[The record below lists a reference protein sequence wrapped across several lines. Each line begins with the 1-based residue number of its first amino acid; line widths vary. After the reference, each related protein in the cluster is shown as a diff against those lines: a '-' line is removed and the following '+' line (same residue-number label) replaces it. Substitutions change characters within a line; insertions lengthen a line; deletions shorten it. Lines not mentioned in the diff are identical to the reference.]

1 VQSPDISDIQKARI
15 AERLAE
21 TDKVAFQY
29 SITRNS
35 IFSCFSLVCSALLC
49 IMIIFGLSVERCQS
63 YSLLLLMEQ
72 CLIDGADEYL
82 QLMDVASNTMRAL
95 CNQTQECTY

>member
-1 VQSPDISDIQKARI
+1 MYSDIDSSSRI
-15 AERLAE
+15 
-21 TDKVAFQY
+21 
-29 SITRNS
+29 
-35 IFSCFSLVCSALLC
+35 LLS
-49 IMIIFGLSVERCQS
+49 FGICQS
-63 YSLLLLMEQ
+63 YNLVLIYQ